1 VAAGA
6 KAPLPSFFETFL
18 NPKEASHAVLALRLV
33 VDTNVVSA
41 ALKEESLART
51 VLTIAL
57 ARPARLYVS
66 QPILDEYV
74 DVLARPELGIRK
86 RERLQLLQLV
96 RNRSQ
101 LIAPRQHLQ
110 VTSDV
115 DDNIFVECADAAR
128 ADYLITGNL
137 RHFPRF
143 WKATKIVS
151 PREFIE
157 LAAPHLLGP

>member
-1 VAAGA
+1 M
-6 KAPLPSFFETFL
+6 
-18 NPKEASHAVLALRLV
+18 LALRVV
-33 VDTNVVSA
+33 VDTNVLVSA
-41 ALKEESLART
+41 ALKPDGLQRT
-51 VLTIAL
+51 VFLIAITK
-57 ARPARLYVS
+57 PARLYVS
-66 QPILDEYV
+66 QPIFDEYV

-86 RERLQLLQLV
+86 SVRLQLLQLV

-101 LIAPRQHLQ
+101 FIAPRQHLQ
-110 VTSDV
+110 VTSDA

-128 ADYLITGNL
+128 ADYLTTGNR

-157 LAAPHLLGP
+157 LAAPHLLGS